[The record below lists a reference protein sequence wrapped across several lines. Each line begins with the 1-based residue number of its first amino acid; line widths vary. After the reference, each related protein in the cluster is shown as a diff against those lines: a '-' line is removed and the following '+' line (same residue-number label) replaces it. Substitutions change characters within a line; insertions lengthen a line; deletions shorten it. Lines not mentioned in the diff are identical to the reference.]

1 MPFFS
6 RSALKDGV
14 AMREVWS
21 WAAFDFANSGYTTVV
36 LTAVFNAYFVSVV
49 AGDAPSA
56 TFLWTVVIAV
66 SNAVSMLLMP
76 VIGTV
81 ADATATK
88 KRWLAVAT
96 FMAVGGTLGLMFA
109 GPGTIVWA
117 SLMIIVS
124 NVAYNVGESLNSA
137 FLPELAR
144 EDAVGKV
151 SGWGWSFGYC
161 GGILTLGLCLGV
173 VLGGEKLGYGMDQ
186 TVAGTMA
193 VTAFVF
199 AASALPIFLF
209 LKERSVPRLDAADR
223 EAVRSAASES
233 FAELRRTLGSL
244 GDFRDFAWLSVC
256 GFLYQCGVSVVITLS
271 AVYAAA
277 VILPDNYQE
286 ILALSGLN
294 DSKKLSEKKREQLY
308 DAILSEALA
317 YGIGMQDNASI
328 DEINILEATKEAMR
342 CAILEAERALRAKTG
357 CGIDHILIDALTLRE
372 VAIPQTGIIKGD
384 SASLS
389 IAAAS
394 ILAKVTRDRM
404 MVEYDSIYPGYA
416 FAKNKGYGTKAHY
429 EGLQAQGMT
438 PIHRRSFLKNFK

>member
-199 AASALPIFLF
+199 AAAALPIFLF

-233 FAELRRTLGSL
+233 FAELRRTLERMGQSTMWANLLVGNRRSDPSL
-244 GDFRDFAWLSVC
+244 RGAWQSAVVAICDAAEQLSDTRTGALMVLERNNNLDEIIRT
-256 GFLYQCGVSVVITLS
+256 GTPMHADVIPEMLGTIFYEGTPLHDGAVVIRDGVIVAAGCVLPLS
-271 AVYAAA
+271 NNLEMGKDMGTRHRA
-277 VILPDNYQE
+277 
-286 ILALSGLN
+286 GLGM
-294 DSKKLSEKKREQLY
+294 SENS
-308 DAILSEALA
+308 DAIVVIVSE
-317 YGIGMQDNASI
+317 
-328 DEINILEATKEAMR
+328 E
-342 CAILEAERALRAKTG
+342 
-357 CGIDHILIDALTLRE
+357 
-372 VAIPQTGIIKGD
+372 TGII
-384 SASLS
+384 S
-389 IAAAS
+389 
-394 ILAKVTRDRM
+394 M
-404 MVEYDSIYPGYA
+404 
-416 FAKNKGYGTKAHY
+416 AKNGVLIRRLDRQNLFNLLQEEIVPPAEDEEADISPLQKLMRKGGALNHGKP
-429 EGLQAQGMT
+429 E
-438 PIHRRSFLKNFK
+438 